1 MHRKA
6 PNSLTGKRKVR
17 KTRVRPDA
25 TAGTFAPPVT
35 HFQAS
40 FWALIKEERTGE
52 RKDCADFWY
61 IPAMAPDLTLVLL
74 TYNICWPAFL
84 HACCALQCAHKATPF
99 PSIQSLSMPHI
110 GRMPRW
116 MPRITKLNKARL
128 GSRLCRSEVA
138 CPLTAHILYPLCDY
152 TQAAEYAKVAT
163 NEDNP
168 TLFVSVCSSHTLM
181 NITIALKVVWISYVK
196 FVFHQNWRCDYI
208 TTSDKIIL
216 FNIG

>member
-74 TYNICWPAFL
+74 TCNICWPAFL

-128 GSRLCRSEVA
+128 GFRSCCSEVV
-138 CPLTAHILYPLCDY
+138 CPLAALILYPSSWICKGCDKWRQPNPIRLSMLITYLDEHHYCIEGCVNILC
-152 TQAAEYAKVAT
+152 KVC
-163 NEDNP
+163 
-168 TLFVSVCSSHTLM
+168 LSSELEMRLYHNL
-181 NITIALKVVWISYVK
+181 W
-196 FVFHQNWRCDYI
+196 QNY
-208 TTSDKIIL
+208 L
-216 FNIG
+216 V